1 MFGLKTPHFY
11 LPGMNH
17 ESNKSSSLGMI
28 STATRTTATVSPLS
42 PLPNGNA
49 VAQSTNSGFAAALRK
64 LAKQAEDPRGSALS
78 GESSPVSSP
87 ATSHNS
93 PVTTPKRGSL
103 GPLLAQTRGHCG
115 PSTPPVVTIAPTK
128 TSNGLWRA
136 DGRQV
141 EPGVQGL
148 SRERVGAE
156 NTQPQQDKRTPPIP
170 STHPL
175 VHPFG
180 LTPSSIMQDP
190 RIQSL
195 SLPGQMHPVIP
206 SGAVPEEY
214 LRALRPFAT
223 SDDLR
228 LTSLPLS
235 LDPAAAAAHAAA
247 AAAYYH
253 PAYLHHPLSLPRM
266 EESLCLSALR
276 SQFYS
281 VPAGGTF
288 PPLHPSALHLHLPGG
303 RYPGELNHTALAE
316 RLQMENE
323 LRQREREQEREREK
337 EREREAEL
345 ERERE
350 REREREEER
359 ERERE
364 RERELDRQKE
374 KQRER
379 QQQMVRAAESHYLA
393 ELQARRAPP
402 EDRAR
407 PGERLTP
414 NRLDKPKDSEHP
426 GFPPPKP
433 LPLQGGLHSS
443 RGSIPHPVPSLVPSH
458 LGKHHAAAAAA
469 AAGGGIHG
477 ALAAAMMTQRAS
489 EEVWLARQRG
499 QGQERE
505 GPLELG
511 LRSPGKG
518 VDPRRDIHRTNSVHH
533 NPGSKDVPTCLGAPP
548 PLISPKGPHH
558 HPPATPTTLWNPAS
572 LVDTPV
578 DSRRKLNPPT
588 PPSRPPPGLT
598 RTDRPPLSWGEK
610 LEEGGRRRE
619 APERYP
625 SLRGASLQESWNRA
639 EQDRAIQSLYHRH
652 HINHLHQ
659 RSSVP
664 VSIPSSDLGA
674 QCREASPSLVK
685 ERQTRAPDSTLVYD
699 EVLQQHRRLL
709 SKLDLE
715 EKRRREAREGGYYYD
730 LDESYDESDE
740 EEVKA
745 HLRRVTE
752 QPPLKLDTSSEKV
765 DFLRV
770 CGLTTLAR
778 RDELLAQKRRKRRR
792 MMRERS
798 LSPPAVQGKRKASS
812 PSTPTTPLS
821 TPYSAEQMDC
831 TPKLEEK
838 KDFLLMLNLSHVS
851 PQQRR
856 DKERTEEL
864 LKAIQRKTVTLD
876 TLRYNPLPPCSSPPA
891 PATGDSSSAPQP
903 CQSNGHLYPDS
914 PSPSPPYLH
923 KPKHLHNDTLKPSV
937 DSQVAHVP
945 PPLASHYEKVEFVEA
960 WPNRKLKG
968 LQNGIVVSPQKK
980 EPNPVQNGRN
990 RPWERFTPEAFAQ
1003 HFHQAVLKSTHNTL
1017 QNKGVSNC
1025 VPEAGMKAEHSLH
1038 NISQVKHSNIN
1049 HAPQHAHINGHHF
1062 HSAVANRGTAAPR
1075 ENLSDEEE
1083 EESGQEEED
1092 EEEEEEEEEAEE
1104 APRKWQGIESIFEAY
1119 QEYVDE
1125 WSIER
1130 QVLHSQC
1137 KRLEAQNYNLTR
1149 TAEQLSLTMGELVSQ
1164 RQRVREER
1172 ERLQAQLEHFRR
1184 CLTLPNIH
1192 WGRGQVNGHTPR

>member
-1 MFGLKTPHFY
+1 MFGLKPPHFY
-11 LPGMNH
+11 LAGMNH
-17 ESNKSSSLGMI
+17 ESNKSPSSGMI

-42 PLPNGNA
+42 PLTNGNA

-87 ATSHNS
+87 PTSHSS

-103 GPLLAQTRGHCG
+103 GPLPGPTRGHG
-115 PSTPPVVTIAPTK
+115 VPSTPPVVTIAPTK
-128 TSNGLWRA
+128 TSNGLWRS

-148 SRERVGAE
+148 RERSGAE
-156 NTQPQQDKRTPPIP
+156 NTQPQLDKRTPPVP
-170 STHPL
+170 SPRTL
-175 VHPFG
+175 THPFG
-180 LTPSSIMQDP
+180 LTSTSVMQDP

-195 SLPGQMHPVIP
+195 NLPGQMHPVVP
-206 SGAVPEEY
+206 SGAIPEEY

-223 SDDLR
+223 ADDLR

-235 LDPAAAAAHAAA
+235 LDPTAAHAAA
-247 AAAYYH
+247 TAAYYH
-253 PAYLHHPLSLPRM
+253 PAYLHYPLSLQRM

-281 VPAGGTF
+281 VPAGGAF

-337 EREREAEL
+337 EREREARL
-345 ERERE
+345 E

-359 ERERE
+359 ERE
-364 RERELDRQKE
+364 LDRQKE
-374 KQRER
+374 RQRER
-379 QQQMVRAAESHYLA
+379 QQQMVRAVESHYLA

-414 NRLDKPKDSEHP
+414 NRLDKAKDSELP
-426 GFPPPKP
+426 GFQAPKP
-433 LPLQGGLHSS
+433 LPLQPGLHSF
-443 RGSIPHPVPSLVPSH
+443 RGSVPHPVPSLVPSH
-458 LGKHHAAAAAA
+458 LGKHHASA
-469 AAGGGIHG
+469 GGIHG
-477 ALAAAMMTQRAS
+477 ALAATVMPQRSS
-489 EEVWLARQRG
+489 EEAWLARQRG
-499 QGQERE
+499 QGQGRE
-505 GPLELG
+505 SPLELG

-518 VDPRRDIHRTNSVHH
+518 GESRRDSHRTNPVHH
-533 NPGSKDVPTCLGAPP
+533 TSSSKDVHHSFGAPP

-558 HPPATPTTLWNPAS
+558 PPAPPTTLWNPVS
-572 LVDTPV
+572 LVDPPG
-578 DSRRKLNPPT
+578 DSHRKFNPST

-598 RTDRPPLSWGEK
+598 RADRPPQSWGEK
-610 LEEGGRRRE
+610 LEEGSRRRAE
-619 APERYP
+619 GSERYAP
-625 SLRGASLQESWNRA
+625 ARAAGLAEPWSRPELERAAPHSLH
-639 EQDRAIQSLYHRH
+639 HRH
-652 HINHLHQ
+652 HVNSFAQKPCAPL
-659 RSSVP
+659 SVP
-664 VSIPSSDLGA
+664 GTAADPGA
-674 QCREASPSLVK
+674 RRQASPPPPAR
-685 ERQTRAPDSTLVYD
+685 ERPSQAADSMLVYD

-715 EKRRREAREGGYYYD
+715 EKRKREAREGGYYYD

-745 HLRRVTE
+745 HLRRVSE

-765 DFLRV
+765 DFLRL
-770 CGLTTLAR
+770 CGLTTAAH
-778 RDELLAQKRRKRRR
+778 RDELLVQKRRKRRR

-798 LSPPAVQGKRKASS
+798 PSPAATRGKRKAPS
-812 PSTPTTPLS
+812 PTPTAPLS
-821 TPYSAEQMDC
+821 TPYSAEQMDSA
-831 TPKLEEK
+831 PELEEK
-838 KDFLLMLNLSHVS
+838 KGFLHMFHLSHVS

-856 DKERTEEL
+856 NKRRTEEL

-876 TLRYNPLPPCSSPPA
+876 TLRYNALPPCKSPPA
-891 PATGDSSSAPQP
+891 PSAGDSSSGPLL

-923 KPKHLHNDTLKPSV
+923 KPKHPPSDTFKPYV
-937 DSQVAHVP
+937 DAPLPRVP
-945 PPLASHYEKVEFVEA
+945 PPLAPHPEKADLMEVQ
-960 WPNRKLKG
+960 PNRKL
-968 LQNGIVVSPQKK
+968 QNGVVAAPPQEKD
-980 EPNPVQNGRN
+980 PGPVQNGRN

-1003 HFHQAVLKSTHNTL
+1003 HFHQAVLQSTHGTL
-1017 QNKGVSNC
+1017 QSRGVSG
-1025 VPEAGMKAEHSLH
+1025 VPEPGMKTGHSLPH
-1038 NISQVKHSNIN
+1038 NLSQPKSSNLS
-1049 HAPQHAHINGHHF
+1049 HAPQGAYVNGHRL
-1062 HSAVANRGTAAPR
+1062 SSSGAGQDPAAAPLQ
-1075 ENLSDEEE
+1075 EGVSEEDEDA
-1083 EESGQEEED
+1083 SCQEEED
-1092 EEEEEEEEEAEE
+1092 DEETEE
-1104 APRKWQGIESIFEAY
+1104 APRKWRGIEAVFEAY
-1119 QEYVDE
+1119 HEYVDE
-1125 WSIER
+1125 WSVER
-1130 QVLHSQC
+1130 QVLHTQC

-1164 RQRVREER
+1164 RQKVREER

-1184 CLTLPNIH
+1184 CLTLPTIH
-1192 WGRGQVNGHTPR
+1192 WGRGPVNGHTLR